1 MRPAKSQALSL
12 AGHVLFVAL
21 LASFGTYPLAPPLA
35 SVPHPPRVVPLIAPF
50 RSPRHEPDQ
59 RSGGSNRT
67 EMPARRGLPPPRSYR
82 TFVLP
87 PVSAEPKLPLPQTVE
102 FTVPEPTLIAAQTGD
117 LYSRYATA
125 SLGIGGGVSIG
136 NGGCCGG
143 FGDTRGARSGL
154 SSQRIRAA
162 TPPRV
167 LYQVEPEFSEEA
179 RKAKYQGVVVLSIE
193 VDTNGRARDI
203 RVIRSLGLGLDE
215 KAVGAV
221 AQWRFQPGSLDGKP
235 VTSSAVIEVNFHLL

>member
-12 AGHVLFVAL
+12 AAHVFFVAL
-21 LASFGTYPLAPPLA
+21 LAYFGTHSVAPPLA
-35 SVPHPPRVVPLIAPF
+35 TVPHPPRVVPLIAPF

-67 EMPARRGLPPPRSYR
+67 ELPARRGLPPPRSYR

-87 PVSAEPKLPLPQTVE
+87 PVSAEPKLAIPQTIA
-102 FTVPEPTLIAAQTGD
+102 FAAPEPELIASQIGD
-117 LYSRYATA
+117 PNSRYALG
-125 SLGIGGGVSIG
+125 SLGIGGGTSIG
-136 NGGCCGG
+136 NSGCCGG
-143 FGDTRGARSGL
+143 IGDTRDGRPGFSAHR
-154 SSQRIRAA
+154 RRAT

-193 VDTNGRARDI
+193 VDTNGRAREI

-221 AQWRFQPGSLDGKP
+221 QQWRFQPGSLDGKP
-235 VTSSAVIEVNFHLL
+235 VVSSAVIEVNFHLL